1 MTVIREDMMIKTE
14 QRFKSQREIE
24 ELQEM
29 KNREEWVKS
38 MKQKQIREIDT
49 KKAL

>member
-1 MTVIREDMMIKTE
+1 MTVIREDKMIKTE
-14 QRFKSQREIE
+14 QRSKSQREIK

-29 KNREEWVKS
+29 KNREERDTF